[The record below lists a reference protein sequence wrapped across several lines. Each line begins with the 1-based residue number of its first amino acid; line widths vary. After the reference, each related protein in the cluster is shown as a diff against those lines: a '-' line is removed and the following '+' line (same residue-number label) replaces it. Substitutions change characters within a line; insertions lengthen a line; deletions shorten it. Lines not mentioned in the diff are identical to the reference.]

1 MGKNDNKGPSRPY
14 RGGHTGK
21 GGSHEKR
28 GICGLI
34 VLGGLLAGGGA
45 LVAAAEGLRALL

>member
-21 GGSHEKR
+21 GGSHEE
-28 GICGLI
+28 GGCLAVIAVA
-34 VLGGLLAGGGA
+34 VLTVSGVLY
-45 LVAAAEGLRALL
+45 AAAEAVRAAL